1 MTLNLALRPE
11 NLEVPKLQRISYSYL
26 FGSRARIGW
35 EAAIALV
42 ILVFAPL
49 SVSRAKT
56 TMGFLPRSPS
66 VDSLARPCNNTP
78 IGPKASKGTKKKG
91 KKDLGDA
98 GADSAGAC
106 VEVRSRA
113 LEIQEYLQAYGREQK
128 WNLSDEHV
136 AEDAWTFTRKLDRE
150 EFLRYTK
157 NNANTDRINWTS
169 GEAFVQVKTLDLDEG
184 FIRVQVSARF
194 RGYGQNL
201 DQFAPPK
208 ESWPLS
214 SNRTLE
220 NQLVSALEAHYKS
233 AQ

>member
-11 NLEVPKLQRISYSYL
+11 NVEVPKLQRISYSSL
-26 FGSRARIGW
+26 FGSRARIGC

-42 ILVFAPL
+42 ILVFAAL

-56 TMGFLPRSPS
+56 TIDFAPRSPS

-78 IGPKASKGTKKKG
+78 IGSKPSKGTKKNG

-106 VEVRSRA
+106 IEVRSRA

-136 AEDAWTFTRKLDRE
+136 AEDAWTFTRKLERE

-157 NNANTDRINWTS
+157 NDANTDRVKWTS
-169 GEAFVQVKTLDLDEG
+169 GVAFVQVKTVDLGEG
-184 FIRVQVSARF
+184 FVRVQVSAHF
-194 RGYGQNL
+194 QGYGQSL
-201 DQFAPPK
+201 DRFAPPK
-208 ESWPLS
+208 EFWPLI
-214 SNRTLE
+214 SNGTLE
-220 NQLVSALEAHYKS
+220 NQLISALEAHYKNLS
-233 AQ
+233 

>member
-1 MTLNLALRPE
+1 MTLNWALKAE
-11 NLEVPKLQRISYSYL
+11 NIEVPKLQRISYSYF
-26 FGSRARIGW
+26 FGSQARIGW
-35 EAAIALV
+35 ECAIALV
-42 ILVFAPL
+42 ILASAPL
-49 SVSRAKT
+49 FVSRAKT
-56 TMGFLPRSPS
+56 TMGFASRSPS
-66 VDSLARPCNNTP
+66 VDSLARPCNNVP
-78 IGPKASKGTKKKG
+78 IGSKPSKGTKKNG

-106 VEVRSRA
+106 TEIHSTT

-136 AEDAWTFTRKLDRE
+136 AEDTWTFTRKLERE
-150 EFLRYTK
+150 ELLRYTK
-157 NNANTDRINWTS
+157 NDANTDRVNWTS
-169 GEAFVQVKTLDLDEG
+169 GVVFVQVKTLDLDKG
-184 FIRVQVSARF
+184 FVRVQVSARF
-194 RGYGQNL
+194 QGYGQNL
-201 DQFAPPK
+201 DRFAPPK